1 MPLQLFCKKIRV
13 LIEKARFCDTAASPS
28 DNNASSINSTSQL
41 PGLRTKMPPLSVS
54 VDENLASFVLPG
66 ITMVRI

>member
-1 MPLQLFCKKIRV
+1 MLERV
-13 LIEKARFCDTAASPS
+13 RFCDAAASPA
-28 DNNASSINSTSQL
+28 DNNVSSINSTSQL